1 MSLLPR
7 SHGGRGWVW
16 VACAAGVVHAGF
28 SLYWALGG
36 HWLLDTVGQ
45 WTVRLSYGA
54 PLAVGLGL
62 GMVSLFKLMAAVIPV
77 AEAYDRVPWR
87 RFWRAMSWV
96 GAVVLVVYGGTN
108 TVISNAVLI
117 GLIRPATGYERLAMI
132 GHAWLWDPLFL
143 VWGAA
148 LLIHLWRS
156 RPARTRPHGTRKS
169 LIGR

>member
-16 VACAAGVVHAGF
+16 LACAAGVVHAGF

-45 WTVRLSYGA
+45 WTVRLSYEA

-87 RFWRAMSWV
+87 RFWRAISWV

-156 RPARTRPHGTRKS
+156 RSARTRPHGTRES

>member
-7 SHGGRGWVW
+7 SHGGRGWLW

-45 WTVRLSYGA
+45 WTVRLSYEA

-77 AEAYDRVPWR
+77 AEAYGRVPWR
-87 RFWRAMSWV
+87 RFWWAISWV

-156 RPARTRPHGTRKS
+156 RSARTRPHGTRES